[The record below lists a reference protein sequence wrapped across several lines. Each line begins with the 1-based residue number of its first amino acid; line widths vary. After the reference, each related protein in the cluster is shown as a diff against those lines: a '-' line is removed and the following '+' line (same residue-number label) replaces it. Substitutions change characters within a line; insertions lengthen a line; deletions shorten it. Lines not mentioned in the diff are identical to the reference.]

1 MARECPTDAR
11 GKMVETTIA
20 KEDKRQDGKTMAKNK
35 IEDKYDDTYK
45 GQRIK
50 HRRSLRQKVLG
61 LWHGKAIAAVNS
73 DEDDDEDE
81 ITFDILSLFS
91 SSHSTYLHEN

>member
-45 GQRIK
+45 G
-50 HRRSLRQKVLG
+50 
-61 LWHGKAIAAVNS
+61 
-73 DEDDDEDE
+73 
-81 ITFDILSLFS
+81 
-91 SSHSTYLHEN
+91 